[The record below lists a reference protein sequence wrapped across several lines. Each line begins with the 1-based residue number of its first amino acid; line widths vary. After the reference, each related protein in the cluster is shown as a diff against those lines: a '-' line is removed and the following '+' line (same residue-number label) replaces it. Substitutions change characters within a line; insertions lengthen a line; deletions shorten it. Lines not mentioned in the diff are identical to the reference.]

1 MKVSSEPEPVEKPAA
16 QPPAQSQNAPSEKA
30 LRVCGPSGTLALR
43 YGLPC
48 PFCLVG
54 RVDYDASVV
63 RGLAYYTGTV
73 FELFDA
79 RRSLRAICGGGRYD
93 DLVALLPKIAI
104 SAGDKATAELI
115 IAAVNV
121 YAP

>member
-1 MKVSSEPEPVEKPAA
+1 MKVSSEPEPVEKPTA

-54 RVDYDASVV
+54 RVDYDSQLNLVCSKC
-63 RGLAYYTGTV
+63 GKTQTGV
-73 FELFDA
+73 F
-79 RRSLRAICGGGRYD
+79 
-93 DLVALLPKIAI
+93 
-104 SAGDKATAELI
+104 T
-115 IAAVNV
+115 
-121 YAP
+121 